1 MTSVEPTPLANKS
14 SVVLNE
20 LSDEYVNRLLTGS
33 LLSDEQQTAG
43 IVLQEH
49 IRRLRNTLN
58 AIGVNDGIALDKQKK
73 VAA

>member
-1 MTSVEPTPLANKS
+1 MTSVEPTPLTNKS
-14 SVVLNE
+14 SIVLSE
-20 LSDEYVNRLLTGS
+20 LSDEYVTRLLTGT
-33 LLSDEQQTAG
+33 LVRDEQQTAG

-49 IRRLRNTLN
+49 IRRLRNTVN

>member
-1 MTSVEPTPLANKS
+1 MTSVEPTPLTNKS
-14 SVVLNE
+14 SIVLSE
-20 LSDEYVNRLLTGS
+20 LSDEYVARLLTGT
-33 LLSDEQQTAG
+33 LVRDEQQTAG

-49 IRRLRNTLN
+49 IRRLRNTVN